1 MRDFRDA
8 KAMAQTLREALHV
21 KSVSLTHSES
31 LELVAKILAFETGT
45 YWPQRFRQAT
55 QPPLNP
61 GHRLL
66 SCPLFQPE
74 RACPFFLCG
83 ISFCFRR

>member
-8 KAMAQTLREALHV
+8 KAMAQTLGEALHV

-31 LELVAKILAFETGT
+31 LELVAKILGFRDWHVLAAKIQASHPTATEPGT
-45 YWPQRFRQAT
+45 SVT
-55 QPPLNP
+55 IL
-61 GHRLL
+61 
-66 SCPLFQPE
+66 PLFQPE

>member
-31 LELVAKILAFETGT
+31 LELMV
-45 YWPQRFRQAT
+45 
-55 QPPLNP
+55 
-61 GHRLL
+61 L
-66 SCPLFQPE
+66 SL
-74 RACPFFLCG
+74 G
-83 ISFCFRR
+83 W